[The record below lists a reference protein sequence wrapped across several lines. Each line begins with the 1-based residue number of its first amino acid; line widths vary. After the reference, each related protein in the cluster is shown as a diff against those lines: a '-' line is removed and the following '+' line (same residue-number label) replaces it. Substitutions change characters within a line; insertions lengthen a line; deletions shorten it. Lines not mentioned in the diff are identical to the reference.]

1 MGAGDAEP
9 RPRGRDG
16 GVTLGNSDFRFR
28 PSIPLACGARLR
40 SLVRMRAPSL
50 PPSLIGDGDGGDVS
64 QRQRCQNKEGVIRV
78 RPSVVRPS
86 SIHRRQC
93 PLPSLLRSPSG
104 EEEEEEEEEEDQFY
118 KWQNESVLLGARAR
132 FFDGTH
138 DRDRPVVV
146 DGFDRRWRQI
156 GQQWGPCYIEHLL

>member
-1 MGAGDAEP
+1 MEESLLATATFGS
-9 RPRGRDG
+9 
-16 GVTLGNSDFRFR
+16 VR
-28 PSIPLACGARLR
+28 PSRLLVGRVCVRWFVCGLP
-40 SLVRMRAPSL
+40 PSL
-50 PPSLIGDGDGGDVS
+50 PPSLIGDCDGGDVS

-104 EEEEEEEEEEDQFY
+104 EEEEEEEEEEDRFY

>member
-104 EEEEEEEEEEDQFY
+104 EDEEEEEEEDRFY

-132 FFDGTH
+132 FFECAQY
-138 DRDRPVVV
+138 
-146 DGFDRRWRQI
+146 FI
-156 GQQWGPCYIEHLL
+156 